1 MFNYIE
7 LNKKMYSKKEEWI
20 TIMTLLVSF
29 FSSNYMLRMYIESYT
44 LFSIFSILSLN
55 IIGICIITV
64 MEYKKQKEFTI

>member
-1 MFNYIE
+1 LFNYIE

-20 TIMTLLVSF
+20 MIMILLISF